1 MSLFEPKATNW
12 DEINGLRD
20 LAGEKDTLQRYKT
33 PWTVGGNIGNPS
45 KVEPII
51 WTDLPP
57 LENEWSGKEETD
69 FLLRNGT
76 LKDSATDAH
85 RITRLL
91 TETTRGKL
99 FSVKQNLLS
108 RLGVAT
114 EASGILNE
122 GVYLPTSTLAQVG
135 VVGLGGHLNKQGVNP
150 FRKTGEVDNPDDGNT
165 ILGFDVTNPLGLPAY
180 AQVVRGDQETGENR
194 LVGYFNNKINRTQ
207 KPSNSTIPSFTD
219 KLKNRFIKLDGPNI
233 LTSYSGGPG
242 SVAGVGRTVIRM
254 SPEQRT
260 GKNNDKLSQSGFFT
274 ESGRPSKVNP
284 NIKFKDF
291 TLPSITDTFGSDAAS
306 LGGSTEGVETLS
318 FFNYGVFTHQ
328 YNQKGYEGLEI
339 KSNQILNRNSSVS
352 LTYQR
357 LTGVDTLLGISE
369 GGIRDLSQN
378 KILLKNTSVYQNGFE
393 TNEKVTN
400 PEGSLSSTLTQK
412 QLIERI
418 PLQKP
423 HSIGPDFRK
432 SLTKQPNQTISN
444 SLDYEKEG
452 IITRVGAGDPG
463 QRGNIS
469 NFEYGKINSSGVSE
483 PVDKITAKTL
493 YESSSPKNDK
503 GTNDLVKFRI
513 AAVNSEAPSKST
525 YMHFRA
531 FLGSFSDSYN
541 SSWGSQKFMGR
552 AESFHNYEGFDRS
565 ISMNWTVP
573 AQSRNEL
580 MIMHQKLNYL
590 ASNLAPDYVGGK
602 YMAGPL
608 VKLTVGGYLYEQYG
622 FIESL
627 TLNIPETS
635 PWEIAVST
643 SKDEVFG
650 DNKQLSH
657 DTSVKELP
665 HVVEATLS
673 FKPIHNFVVQKQNN
687 TFKGGTLTEYG
698 LQQYIA
704 LAASSGASG
713 YNIEK
718 TKPYKPK
725 TT

>member
-1 MSLFEPKATNW
+1 MGLFKNNTSW
-12 DEINGLRD
+12 DGVNGLRD
-20 LAGEKDTLQRYKT
+20 VASKADTFQRYIT
-33 PWTVGGNIGNPS
+33 PWTVGGNIGNQS
-45 KVEPII
+45 QVEPLI

-76 LKDSATDAH
+76 LKDSATDIH

-207 KPSNSTIPSFTD
+207 KPSSGTTPSFTD

-233 LTSYSGGPG
+233 LDSYSGGPG
-242 SVAGVGRTVIRM
+242 SVAGVGYTTIRM

-260 GKNNDKLSQSGFFT
+260 GKNNDKLSLSGFFT

-328 YNQKGYEGLEI
+328 YNQKEYKSLI

-369 GGIRDLSQN
+369 G
-378 KILLKNTSVYQNGFE
+378 V
-393 TNEKVTN
+393 
-400 PEGSLSSTLTQK
+400 
-412 QLIERI
+412 
-418 PLQKP
+418 
-423 HSIGPDFRK
+423 
-432 SLTKQPNQTISN
+432 
-444 SLDYEKEG
+444 
-452 IITRVGAGDPG
+452 
-463 QRGNIS
+463 
-469 NFEYGKINSSGVSE
+469 
-483 PVDKITAKTL
+483 
-493 YESSSPKNDK
+493 
-503 GTNDLVKFRI
+503 
-513 AAVNSEAPSKST
+513 
-525 YMHFRA
+525 
-531 FLGSFSDSYN
+531 
-541 SSWGSQKFMGR
+541 
-552 AESFHNYEGFDRS
+552 
-565 ISMNWTVP
+565 
-573 AQSRNEL
+573 
-580 MIMHQKLNYL
+580 
-590 ASNLAPDYVGGK
+590 
-602 YMAGPL
+602 
-608 VKLTVGGYLYEQYG
+608 
-622 FIESL
+622 
-627 TLNIPETS
+627 
-635 PWEIAVST
+635 
-643 SKDEVFG
+643 
-650 DNKQLSH
+650 
-657 DTSVKELP
+657 
-665 HVVEATLS
+665 
-673 FKPIHNFVVQKQNN
+673 
-687 TFKGGTLTEYG
+687 
-698 LQQYIA
+698 
-704 LAASSGASG
+704 
-713 YNIEK
+713 
-718 TKPYKPK
+718 
-725 TT
+725 

>member
-1 MSLFEPKATNW
+1 MALFKDNSW
-12 DEINGLRD
+12 DGVNGLRD
-20 LAGEKDTLQRYKT
+20 VASKVETFQRYIT
-33 PWTVGGNIGNPS
+33 PWTIGGNIGNQS
-45 KVEPII
+45 KVEPLI

-76 LKDSATDAH
+76 LKDSATD
-85 RITRLL
+85 ITRISKLL
-91 TETTRGKL
+91 TLTTRGKL

-165 ILGFDVTNPLGLPAY
+165 ILGFDVKNPLGLPAY

-207 KPSNSTIPSFTD
+207 KPSSGTTPSFTD

-233 LTSYSGGPG
+233 LDSYSGGPG
-242 SVAGVGRTVIRM
+242 SVVGVGYTTIRM

-260 GKNNDKLSQSGFFT
+260 GRNNVILDQSGFFT
-274 ESGRPSKVNP
+274 HTEDKDTPSDIASSVLSFTSNIFGFPTIPKATGEDFSIGSYTDYSVFKRPSSIA
-284 NIKFKDF
+284 IKGAQIFNEN
-291 TLPSITDTFGSDAAS
+291 AS
-306 LGGSTEGVETLS
+306 LSRRYEKLTKESTFLNRVTTT
-318 FFNYGVFTHQ
+318 N
-328 YNQKGYEGLEI
+328 EI
-339 KSNQILNRNSSVS
+339 KSLQLFSN
-352 LTYQR
+352 
-357 LTGVDTLLGISE
+357 
-369 GGIRDLSQN
+369 
-378 KILLKNTSVYQNGFE
+378 SVYKEDVDKDG
-393 TNEKVTN
+393 KVTPTLDTNQDIAN
-400 PEGSLSSTLTQK
+400 PTKSLSSTLTQE
-412 QLIERI
+412 QLREQPQSLGPIIR
-418 PLQKP
+418 
-423 HSIGPDFRK
+423 PDFRK

-452 IITRVGAGDPG
+452 IITRVGVGDPG

-493 YESSSPKNDK
+493 YESASPKNDK

-635 PWEIAVST
+635 PWEVAVST

-665 HVVEATLS
+665 HVVEASLS

-725 TT
+725 T

>member
-12 DEINGLRD
+12 DKINGLRD

-57 LENEWSGKEETD
+57 LEDAWSGKEETD

-76 LKDSATDAH
+76 LKDSATDIH

-135 VVGLGGHLNKQGVNP
+135 VVGLGGHLNKNGVNP
-150 FRKTGEVDNPDDGNT
+150 FRKTGPDDDNT
-165 ILGFDVTNPLGLPAY
+165 ILGFDVKNPLGLPAY

-207 KPSNSTIPSFTD
+207 KPSSGTTPSFTD

-233 LTSYSGGPG
+233 LDSYSGGPG
-242 SVAGVGRTVIRM
+242 SVVGVGYTTIRM

-260 GKNNDKLSQSGFFT
+260 GRNNVILDQSGFFT
-274 ESGRPSKVNP
+274 HTEDKDTPSDIASSVLSFTSNIFGFPTIPKATGEDFSIGSYTDYSVFKRPSSIA
-284 NIKFKDF
+284 IKGAQIFNEN
-291 TLPSITDTFGSDAAS
+291 AS
-306 LGGSTEGVETLS
+306 LSRRYEKLTKEST
-318 FFNYGVFTHQ
+318 F
-328 YNQKGYEGLEI
+328 
-339 KSNQILNRNSSVS
+339 LNRVTTTNEINSLQLFS
-352 LTYQR
+352 
-357 LTGVDTLLGISE
+357 
-369 GGIRDLSQN
+369 N
-378 KILLKNTSVYQNGFE
+378 SVYKKDDEGNITLD
-393 TNEKVTN
+393 TNQDIAN
-400 PEGSLSSTLTQK
+400 PTKSLSSTLTQE
-412 QLIERI
+412 QLREQPQSLGPIIR
-418 PLQKP
+418 
-423 HSIGPDFRK
+423 PDFRK

-493 YESSSPKNDK
+493 YESASPKNDK

-635 PWEIAVST
+635 PWEVAVST

-665 HVVEATLS
+665 HVVEASLS

-725 TT
+725 T